1 MTTRISEFIH
11 QWLGWCPDAHARVRN
26 VEVRLDGEAVVPSAG
41 GSFKDRA
48 IHWLGLFR
56 NQTLILALWFSVVG
70 ILLSIFMRGIDTP
83 LFLIG
88 IVAGSLLS
96 VFQGIRFWKTMNEVQ
111 ESGAVFLVTLYDKT
125 TIAITILVAMIP
137 MFVSVGAIP
146 GTDMSTLNSITGGF
160 IFILF
165 WWLLLVIWIWESKT
179 KRHLQSDGLMLS
191 LAKES

>member
-1 MTTRISEFIH
+1 MTTRISEVIH
-11 QWLGWCPDAHARVRN
+11 QWLGWCPDAHARVRKA
-26 VEVRLDGEAVVPSAG
+26 EVRLDDEAFVPSAG

-56 NQTLILALWFSVVG
+56 NQILILALWFSVVG

-96 VFQGIRFWKTMNEVQ
+96 VFQGIRFWKTMNVVQ

-165 WWLLLVIWIWESKT
+165 WWLLLVIWIWESTT